1 MIFEVALS
9 NGISCRLISNDEI
22 SNAEQLC
29 DYLFSRE
36 YVIANE
42 RVHGQQ
48 TIIPTRAIQA
58 VMIVTDEWEVEEG

>member
-9 NGISCRLISNDEI
+9 NGTSCRLISNDEI

-42 RVHGQQ
+42 QVHGQQ
-48 TIIPTRAIQA
+48 TIIPTRAIQK
-58 VMIVTDEWEVEEG
+58 VTLIADE